1 MADTNVAPPSPHYQM
16 ARESNIQQHADE
28 KASSTD
34 GEKMGNEATIATL
47 EDDNIAA
54 LTGAQFDD
62 PNLDKEHF
70 TALDDE
76 SPYPEVRSAVANT
89 DDPDMPVTTLRTWV
103 IGIAWA
109 IIIPGLNQFFFFR
122 FPGVTIT
129 GIVAQLLSFPC
140 GRAAAAYLPNWR
152 VFGVSLNPGPFTVKE
167 HVLITI
173 MASVGAGSAY
183 ATDIVA
189 VQRVY
194 YNQTYNFS
202 YQWFVVMST
211 QLIGFSIGGVARRFL
226 VAPPSMIWPANLV
239 NCALFNTL
247 HSQYYAGVGTRGGLS
262 RERFFVYAFL
272 GSFFWYFF
280 PGYIFQALSYF
291 SWVTWIRPNNAT
303 IAQLFGYFHGMGM
316 SVVTFDWNQITYIG
330 SPLATP
336 WWAEANIFAG
346 FVFFYWFLTPV
357 LYFTNTWFG
366 KFMPISS
373 RTSYD
378 NQMQTYDVKR
388 ILTADNTVD
397 LDAYHKYSPLFLS
410 TTFAISYGLSFASI
424 TATLMHAFLYFRKQ
438 IWVQSRRAL
447 HEQPDIHARLMS
459 RYPQVPEWWYLVL
472 FLGMFVLGI
481 ISIEVWPTQMPVWA
495 FVLALIIAFT
505 YVIPIGMIQAIT
517 NQQVGLNVITELII
531 GYALPG
537 RPVAMMMFKTWGY
550 ITMAQALTFAS
561 DFKLGHYMK
570 IPPRP
575 MFWSQVVA
583 TVIAGTVQLGVQAWM
598 FTNIND
604 FCAPD
609 QKDGFIC
616 PSTEVFGTAS
626 IIVRASFFPGISTI
640 SMTDNIDSGVSSDRS
655 CSSAVDRHTIVSIR
669 VAGIVFHL
677 TRVCV
682 CLALVFFFLIGTVTP
697 VIAWSLNKKYPNSFL
712 KYVNPVIFNG
722 TGLIPPATAINYVPW
737 AAVGFIFQYVIRR
750 RHFSWWTKYNY
761 VLSAA
766 LDSGVAVS
774 ILVIFFALQFPKNG
788 TIGLTN
794 IQAWWGNTIPFTGAD
809 YGPGGAGTPVRP
821 LAPGETFG
829 PSTW

>member
-1 MADTNVAPPSPHYQM
+1 MADAASPHYQT
-16 ARESNIQQHADE
+16 ARDQSQSADDKVIDE
-28 KASSTD
+28 KLA
-34 GEKMGNEATIATL
+34 NEAGVESL
-47 EDDNIAA
+47 DDDNIAA

-70 TALDDE
+70 VALDDE

-89 DDPDMPVTTLRTWV
+89 DDPDMPVTTARTWV
-103 IGIAWA
+103 LGLVWA

-140 GRAAAAYLPNWR
+140 GRAAAAYVPNWR
-152 VFGVSLNPGPFTVKE
+152 IFGISLNPGPFTVKE

-183 ATDIVA
+183 ATDIIA

-202 YQWFVVMST
+202 YQWQVFFAEGFVVMST
-211 QLIGFSIGGVARRFL
+211 QLIGFSIGGIARRFL
-226 VAPPSMIWPANLV
+226 VSPPSMIWPTNLV

-247 HSQYYAGVGTRGGLS
+247 HSQYYAGIGNRGGLS
-262 RERFFVYAFL
+262 RERFFLYAFL

-291 SWVTWIRPNNAT
+291 SWVTWIRPNNT
-303 IAQLFGYFHGMGM
+303 TVAQLFGYFHGMGM
-316 SVVTFDWNQITYIG
+316 SVITFDWNQITYIG

-336 WWAEANIFAG
+336 WWAEANIFGG
-346 FVFFYWFLTPV
+346 FVFFFWFLTPV

-378 NQMQTYDVKR
+378 HQMNSYNVSR
-388 ILTADNTVD
+388 ILTADNTVN
-397 LDAYHKYSPLFLS
+397 LQAYHDYSPLFIS

-438 IWVQSRRAL
+438 IWVQARRSL

-459 RYPQVPEWWYLVL
+459 RYPQVPEWWYLIL
-472 FLGMFVLGI
+472 FLSMFVLGV

-495 FVLALIIAFT
+495 FVLALLIAFT

-550 ITMAQALTFAS
+550 ITMAQALTFTS

-570 IPPRP
+570 IAPRP
-575 MFWSQVVA
+575 MFWSQIIA
-583 TVIAGTVQLGVQAWM
+583 TVVAGTVQLGVQAWM
-598 FTNIND
+598 FTNIKD
-604 FCAPD
+604 FCAPN

-626 IIVRASFFPGISTI
+626 IIWGTEAPKLTKRQFTE
-640 SMTDNIDSGVSSDRS
+640 
-655 CSSAVDRHTIVSIR
+655 CVSIGVIGPR
-669 VAGIVFHL
+669 LMFSRGQTYYREIPLHS
-677 TRVCV
+677 
-682 CLALVFFFLIGTVTP
+682 LVFFFLVGAAAP
-697 VIAWSLNKKYPNSFL
+697 AIAWTLNRRYPNSFL

-766 LDSGVAVS
+766 LDSGVAVC
-774 ILVIFFALQFPKNG
+774 IIVIFFALQFPKNG

-794 IQAWWGNTIPFTGAD
+794 IAIWWGNTVPFVGAD
-809 YGPGGAGTPVRP
+809 YGPLGAGTPVQA
-821 LAPGETFG
+821 LAPGATFG
-829 PSTW
+829 SVGFFPDNVMSLIDRS

>member
-1 MADTNVAPPSPHYQM
+1 MADISDVQPSPHYLM
-16 ARESNIQQHADE
+16 ARERPPSVDEKIADE
-28 KASSTD
+28 KVA
-34 GEKMGNEATIATL
+34 NETGIATL
-47 EDDNIAA
+47 DEDNIAA

-103 IGIAWA
+103 IGLVWA

-122 FPGVTIT
+122 YPSVNIT
-129 GIVAQLLSFPC
+129 GIVAQLLSFPV
-140 GRAAAAYLPNWR
+140 GRAAAAYVPNWR
-152 VFGVSLNPGPFTVKE
+152 IFGVPLNPGPFTVKE

-247 HSQYYAGVGTRGGLS
+247 HSQYYAGIGARGGLS
-262 RERFFVYAFL
+262 RERFFLYAFL
-272 GSFFWYFF
+272 ASFAWYWF

-291 SWVTWIRPNNAT
+291 SWVTWIRPNDPV
-303 IAQLFGYFHGMGM
+303 IAQLFGYVHGMGM
-316 SVVTFDWNQITYIG
+316 SVITFDWNQITYIG

-346 FVFFYWFLTPV
+346 FVFFFWFLTPV

-378 NQMQTYDVKR
+378 NQMNTYNVSA
-388 ILTADNTVD
+388 ILTSASTID
-397 LDAYHKYSPLFLS
+397 LNLYHNYSPLFIS

-459 RYPQVPEWWYLVL
+459 RYPQVPEWWYLIL
-472 FLGMFVLGI
+472 FLSMFVLGI

-495 FVLALIIAFT
+495 FVLALVVAFT

-550 ITMAQALTFAS
+550 ITMAQALTFTS

-583 TVIAGTVQLGVQAWM
+583 TIVAGTVQLGVQAWM
-598 FTNIND
+598 FTNINNI
-604 FCAPD
+604 CAPN

-626 IIVRASFFPGISTI
+626 II
-640 SMTDNIDSGVSSDRS
+640 GVIGPRLMFSKGQ
-655 CSSAVDRHTIVSIR
+655 TYYP
-669 VAGIVFHL
+669 
-677 TRVCV
+677 
-682 CLALVFFFLIGTVTP
+682 LVFFFLVGAAAP
-697 VIAWSLNKKYPNSFL
+697 LIAWTLNKRYPNSFL

-737 AAVGFIFQYVIRR
+737 AAVGFVFQYVIRR

-774 ILVIFFALQFPKNG
+774 ILVIFFTLQFPKNG
-788 TIGLTN
+788 TIGTTN
-794 IQAWWGNTIPFTGAD
+794 ILTWWGNTVPFVGAD
-809 YGPGGAGTPVRP
+809 YGPLGAGTPVQA

>member
-1 MADTNVAPPSPHYQM
+1 
-16 ARESNIQQHADE
+16 
-28 KASSTD
+28 
-34 GEKMGNEATIATL
+34 
-47 EDDNIAA
+47 
-54 LTGAQFDD
+54 QFDD

-70 TALDDE
+70 VALDDE

-89 DDPDMPVTTLRTWV
+89 DDPDMPVTTVRTWV
-103 IGIAWA
+103 LGIIWA

-122 FPGVTIT
+122 FPGITIT

-152 VFGVSLNPGPFTVKE
+152 IFGVSLNPGPFTVKE
-167 HVLITI
+167 HVLIT
-173 MASVGAGSAY
+173 ASVGAGSAY
-183 ATDIVA
+183 ATVA

-202 YQWFVVMST
+202 CKFVVMST

-247 HSQYYAGVGTRGGLS
+247 HSQHYAGIGTRGGLS
-262 RERFFVYAFL
+262 RERFFLYAFM
-272 GSFFWYFF
+272 GSFAYYFF

-291 SWVTWIRPNNAT
+291 SWVTWIRPNDPS
-303 IAQLFGYFHGMGM
+303 IYLLIHSYFHGMGM
-316 SVVTFDWNQITYIG
+316 SVITFDWNQITYIG

-336 WWAEANIFAG
+336 WWAEANIFG
-346 FVFFYWFLTPV
+346 GIFGFLTPV

-378 NQMQTYDVKR
+378 NQMNSYDVQK
-388 ILTADNTVD
+388 ILTADTTID
-397 LDAYHKYSPLFLS
+397 LDAYHKYSPLFIS

-438 IWVQSRRAL
+438 IWVQARRAL

-459 RYPQVPEWWYLVL
+459 RYPQVPEWWYLIL
-472 FLGMFVLGI
+472 FLSMFVLGI

-495 FVLALIIAFT
+495 FVLALLIAFT

-550 ITMAQALTFAS
+550 ITMAQGKSNPFGALTFTS

-575 MFWSQVVA
+575 MFWGQVVA
-583 TVIAGTVQLGVQAWM
+583 TVVAGTVQLGVQAWM
-598 FTNIND
+598 FSNIND
-604 FCAPD
+604 FCDPA

-626 IIVRASFFPGISTI
+626 IIVRVIGPGLMFSKGQTYYP
-640 SMTDNIDSGVSSDRS
+640 
-655 CSSAVDRHTIVSIR
+655 
-669 VAGIVFHL
+669 
-677 TRVCV
+677 
-682 CLALVFFFLIGTVTP
+682 LVFFFLIGAAAP
-697 VIAWSLNKKYPNSFL
+697 LIAWTLNKKYPNSFL

-737 AAVGFIFQYVIRR
+737 AVVGFIFQYVIRR

-774 ILVIFFALQFPKNG
+774 IIVIFFCLQFPKNG

-794 IQAWWGNTIPFTGAD
+794 IATWWGNTVPFVGAD
-809 YGPGGAGTPVRP
+809 YGPGGAGTPVQA
-821 LAPGETFG
+821 LAPGATFG
-829 PSTW
+829 YAVVSYSG

>member
-1 MADTNVAPPSPHYQM
+1 MADTNAVPPASPHYQM
-16 ARESNIQQHADE
+16 TREHTQSADE
-28 KASSTD
+28 KVPD
-34 GEKMGNEATIATL
+34 EKLANEANIEAL
-47 EDDNIAA
+47 DDENIAA

-62 PNLDKEHF
+62 PNLDKDHF
-70 TALDDE
+70 VALDDE

-89 DDPDMPVTTLRTWV
+89 DDPDMPVTTVRTWV
-103 IGIAWA
+103 LGLIWA

-140 GRAAAAYLPNWR
+140 GRAAAAYIPNWR
-152 VFGVSLNPGPFTVKE
+152 IMGISLNPGPFTVKE

-226 VAPPSMIWPANLV
+226 VSPPSMIWPANLV

-247 HSQYYAGVGTRGGLS
+247 HSQYYAGIGNRGGLS
-262 RERFFVYAFL
+262 RERFFLYAFL

-280 PGYIFQALSYF
+280 PGYIFAALSYF
-291 SWVTWIRPNNAT
+291 SWVTWIRPNNPT

-336 WWAEANIFAG
+336 WWAEANIFGG
-346 FVFFYWFLTPV
+346 FVFFFWFLTPV

-378 NQMQTYDVKR
+378 NQMNSYDVSR

-397 LDAYHKYSPLFLS
+397 LDAYHQYSPLFIS

-438 IWVQSRRAL
+438 IWVQARRAL

-459 RYPQVPEWWYLVL
+459 VYPQVPEWWYMVL
-472 FLGMFVLGI
+472 FLSMFVLGI

-495 FVLALIIAFT
+495 FVLALIISFT

-550 ITMAQALTFAS
+550 ITMAQALTFTS

-570 IPPRP
+570 IAPRP
-575 MFWSQVVA
+575 MFWSQVIA
-583 TVIAGTVQLGVQAWM
+583 TVVAGTVQLGVQAWM

-604 FCAPD
+604 FCAPN

-626 IIVRASFFPGISTI
+626 IIW
-640 SMTDNIDSGVSSDRS
+640 GVIGPRLMFSKGQ
-655 CSSAVDRHTIVSIR
+655 TYYP
-669 VAGIVFHL
+669 
-677 TRVCV
+677 
-682 CLALVFFFLIGTVTP
+682 LVFFFLIGAAAP
-697 VIAWSLNKKYPNSFL
+697 LIAWTLNRRYPNSFL
-712 KYVNPVIFNG
+712 KYVNFPVIFNG

-750 RHFSWWTKYNY
+750 RHFSWWTKYNCTLFLATLRIY
-761 VLSAA
+761 
-766 LDSGVAVS
+766 
-774 ILVIFFALQFPKNG
+774 IL
-788 TIGLTN
+788 
-794 IQAWWGNTIPFTGAD
+794 
-809 YGPGGAGTPVRP
+809 Y
-821 LAPGETFG
+821 
-829 PSTW
+829 